1 MNSTIRKVQKQ
12 KGVMNFSISD
22 RETLGDG
29 TKRFIIKVPREEL
42 IYLGY
47 ILESFEGW
55 CNYTT
60 PNKNE
65 PFLQVDVT
73 PDYLDDFNKL
83 ILALTEWNYEEV

>member
-1 MNSTIRKVQKQ
+1 MK
-12 KGVMNFSISD
+12 FSIAD
-22 RETLGDG
+22 RKTLNDG
-29 TKRFIIKVPREEL
+29 THRLKIEVPREEL

-60 PNKNE
+60 PNKRE

-73 PDYLDDFNKL
+73 ADYINDFNKL
-83 ILALTEWNYEEV
+83 IIVLSKWNYEEI